1 MKIRWL
7 GNACLEIKDTHNILI
22 DPNYL
27 VEPQIDP
34 DIILVTHEHSDH
46 IDPDKL
52 SGFSDY
58 KLYAPQSVFDNFDIQ
73 GQKVQGGD
81 IITDQIKVIQCD
93 CYGSEQ
99 SVCYFWKGLYHTAD
113 ASTYQTPGGPVKVLF
128 TACFPNLYDEYLQSV
143 KKIQPDLTIPYH
155 FNPRDEEKLEE
166 ARGLR
171 DHFGQNGF
179 DSKLVDMQESIS
191 L

>member
-7 GNACLEIKDTHNILI
+7 GNACLEIQDTHNILI

-46 IDPDKL
+46 IDPNIL
-52 SGFSDY
+52 SDFSDS

-73 GQKVQGGD
+73 GQNVQGGD

-113 ASTYQTPGGPVKVLF
+113 SSTYQTPGGSVKVLF

-171 DHFGQNGF
+171 DHLEQNGF